1 MLAPEILE
9 AQKQVKEVNL
19 DKYDFKTVSKLAY
32 KAAKGLTRETILEM
46 SRQKKEPEWMLEL
59 RLKAYEEFLKRPM
72 PTWGP
77 DLSELKFDEITYY
90 LKPGDRNA
98 TDWNDVPIEIRET
111 FDKLGIPEFEKKY
124 LAGSVAQYESE
135 SVYHSL
141 KKEWDSKGVIF
152 CDMDTAV
159 QKHPDLVKKYFM
171 KCVPYT
177 DNKFAALHAAV
188 WSGGCLTEDALV
200 FTPNPGIKSIKD
212 MKAGDK
218 VFALSD
224 QGKIVEAKVE
234 AKINSGKK
242 PVYSF
247 RAAGRTI
254 EATGNHH
261 FLTIQKSSISLNDRG
276 RKWYYKWKPLSDINE
291 GELIA
296 IAKKMPDTGEAY
308 DLPLLKSYI
317 RNRHLEKINVPKK
330 TSEDLLWLLGILL
343 GDGNIYQDGDFM
355 TRINIALPVTDSA
368 REKAIHTIKR
378 LFNYEVKTKNN
389 VSFTIN
395 SKALGDWL
403 TELGVN
409 GKAKTKTIPKW
420 VFSIPR
426 NQKLALLGGI
436 LDSDGYVDKGAGAV
450 IRIELANE
458 KLIQQIKLLAISCGL
473 FSDGKILKRTRQA
486 SFLKKE
492 KRNIYSGTSYSCRI
506 TGNVR
511 LVKSRSSKIL
521 KKLNQKKYTLDKYK
535 AITGENFA
543 SMTNEWLGFAPLKEK
558 KLVGVKPVYDI
569 QVEKH
574 ANFVTNG
581 IIAHNSFTYVPPGVH
596 VDMPLQTYF
605 RMNAEAEG
613 QFEHTLVII
622 DEGASATYQEGCTA
636 PKYSKDSLHS
646 AVVEIYV
653 KKNAKGKYITVQN
666 WSKNVYNLN
675 TKRAVVEENGQ
686 MSWVGG
692 SLGSKTTMLY
702 PCTIL
707 KGDNSSASHLNIAF
721 GTGGTWKDGGAKV
734 IHVGK
739 NTNSKVVAK
748 SISMG
753 GGVSVYRG
761 LMRIQKGAE
770 NAKAHVQCD
779 GLILDEASRSDA
791 FPHNEIHEPTATVAH
806 EASVGRISD
815 DQLFYLMSR
824 GLNEAEARSMI
835 VLGFLDDVMREIPL
849 EFSVE
854 MNRLIQM
861 EMSKLGAVG

>member
-1 MLAPEILE
+1 MIAPEILE

-19 DKYDFKTVSKLAY
+19 DKYDFKTNSKLAF
-32 KAAKGLTRETILEM
+32 KAAKGLTKETILEM
-46 SRQKKEPEWMLEL
+46 SRQKKEPDWMLEL
-59 RLKAYEEFLKRPM
+59 RLKAFEEFQKRPL

-90 LKPGDRNA
+90 LKPGDQKA

-188 WSGGCLTEDALV
+188 HSGG
-200 FTPNPGIKSIKD
+200 S
-212 MKAGDK
+212 
-218 VFALSD
+218 FA
-224 QGKIVEAKVE
+224 
-234 AKINSGKK
+234 
-242 PVYSF
+242 
-247 RAAGRTI
+247 
-254 EATGNHH
+254 
-261 FLTIQKSSISLNDRG
+261 
-276 RKWYYKWKPLSDINE
+276 
-291 GELIA
+291 
-296 IAKKMPDTGEAY
+296 
-308 DLPLLKSYI
+308 YI
-317 RNRHLEKINVPKK
+317 
-330 TSEDLLWLLGILL
+330 
-343 GDGNIYQDGDFM
+343 
-355 TRINIALPVTDSA
+355 
-368 REKAIHTIKR
+368 
-378 LFNYEVKTKNN
+378 
-389 VSFTIN
+389 
-395 SKALGDWL
+395 
-403 TELGVN
+403 
-409 GKAKTKTIPKW
+409 
-420 VFSIPR
+420 
-426 NQKLALLGGI
+426 
-436 LDSDGYVDKGAGAV
+436 
-450 IRIELANE
+450 
-458 KLIQQIKLLAISCGL
+458 
-473 FSDGKILKRTRQA
+473 
-486 SFLKKE
+486 
-492 KRNIYSGTSYSCRI
+492 
-506 TGNVR
+506 
-511 LVKSRSSKIL
+511 
-521 KKLNQKKYTLDKYK
+521 
-535 AITGENFA
+535 
-543 SMTNEWLGFAPLKEK
+543 
-558 KLVGVKPVYDI
+558 
-569 QVEKH
+569 
-574 ANFVTNG
+574 
-581 IIAHNSFTYVPPGVH
+581 PPGVH

-613 QFEHTLVII
+613 QFEHTLII
-622 DEGASATYQEGCTA
+622 ADEGSSVTYQEGCTA
-636 PKYSKDSLHS
+636 PKYSKDSLHA

-653 KKNAKGKYITVQN
+653 KKNAKARYLTVQN

-675 TKRAVVEENGQ
+675 TKRAVVEGNGQ
-686 MSWVGG
+686 MSWIGG

-707 KGDNSSASHLNIAF
+707 KGDNSTASHLNIAF

-739 NTNSKVVAK
+739 NTSSKVVAK

-779 GLILDEASRSDA
+779 GLILDETSRSDA
-791 FPHNEIHEPTATVAH
+791 FPHNEIYEPTATVAH

-824 GLNEAEARSMI
+824 GLNDAEARSMI